1 MDEYELRWI
10 IKDKSGQKDEN
21 TERQTD
27 RTRKASTSN
36 EQRWTNMNKN
46 EGKKTM
52 NTTKK
57 HPDDL
62 QWATKIEKGGE
73 KEG

>member
-1 MDEYELRWI
+1 MNQDWRIDELRCI

-46 EGKKTM
+46 EGEKTM
-52 NTTKK
+52 NGTIS
-57 HPDDL
+57 L
-62 QWATKIEKGGE
+62 
-73 KEG
+73 KENIQMTSNAMNY